1 MISLQTKIPTPSAQQ
16 HQFLHTLLPP
26 LCPGELSSSDQRG
39 GQGRDWCNKQHPALL
54 LGNSVRERPLVARGE
69 GDLLIDGTANWRGD
83 GSPVPT
89 NDWIGIPADS
99 LILSLSFDLLM
110 LINELRMNS
119 LGTGPTL
126 TLAVQGILKPRI
138 RRTRGSGCNPNSE
151 NISLLRAL
159 NPDSDMGTTQETI
172 SKKLWLDSNYMNF
185 NRWVRENH
193 VPLRFLQ
200 KYFIHPFQFSISE
213 YTYLAKKI
221 LNICSS

>member
-1 MISLQTKIPTPSAQQ
+1 M
-16 HQFLHTLLPP
+16 
-26 LCPGELSSSDQRG
+26 
-39 GQGRDWCNKQHPALL
+39 
-54 LGNSVRERPLVARGE
+54 ARGE
-69 GDLLIDGTANWRGD
+69 RDPLTDGRADCGGD

-119 LGTGPTL
+119 LGTVPTL

-151 NISLLRAL
+151 NISLLWAL

-185 NRWVRENH
+185 NRWVKENH
-193 VPLRFLQ
+193 IPLRFLK
-200 KYFIHPFQFSISE
+200 KYFIYPFSISE

-221 LNICSS
+221 QNICSS